1 MLNESGYDK
10 HITPPRLNN
19 TKLNKYVDSVKLE
32 IHTTMKIHMLQHFD
46 AVAHGFDA
54 EFTLDL
60 EWFDSRLKYRNL
72 KSKPNINGL
81 SSEEVSTI
89 WFPNFVFVNT
99 AKKDMGLVD
108 EKSVFHVLKKG
119 EGKRYEKYVLENKII
134 YAGEENYLE
143 YQRHYFKHFECHY
156 ELHWYPFDTQECFIE
171 IAPFGDLQKFVEL
184 VTEDFIY
191 EGAMELTQFV
201 IKRKGKISNTI

>member
-1 MLNESGYDK
+1 MHNLVFAITAITLFFELGKSKIDPRNIFITFIYFSRLILKGRVKMSHQQYLPLLCFKPGYNK
-10 HITPPRLNN
+10 QITPPRINN

-89 WFPNFVFVNT
+89 WFPKFVFVNT
-99 AKKDMGLVD
+99 AKKDLGLVD
-108 EKSVFHVLKKG
+108 EKAVFHVLKKG
-119 EGKRYEKYVLENKII
+119 KGKRYEKE
-134 YAGEENYLE
+134 
-143 YQRHYFKHFECHY
+143 R
-156 ELHWYPFDTQECFIE
+156 
-171 IAPFGDLQKFVEL
+171 
-184 VTEDFIY
+184 
-191 EGAMELTQFV
+191 
-201 IKRKGKISNTI
+201 NTKKKEKKEKKKK

>member
-1 MLNESGYDK
+1 
-10 HITPPRLNN
+10 
-19 TKLNKYVDSVKLE
+19 
-32 IHTTMKIHMLQHFD
+32 MLQHFD